1 MYRKTGKC
9 NWITVI
15 LACLFTISGLGL
27 SACAKSAAKPETVAL
42 AAEPASQS
50 NISSSSKLT
59 PEEGP
64 DYQKAALINVELG
77 LGYLAQ
83 GQVTRAKTKLAHA
96 LKLAPN
102 LPETHTAM
110 AYFMEMVS
118 DHKDAEREHK
128 KAVSLSSGKGA
139 VYNNYGA
146 FLCRRGRYKEADESF
161 RYALEDK
168 AYARTAEVYE
178 NAGLC
183 ALKWTDQQTAQLK
196 AAEYLTTAIHRDP
209 SRSSAVLELAAL
221 NLKQGKASEAKDL
234 LSRYKSVAE
243 PNARSLWLGIQV
255 AKALKDEES
264 VSSQALTLKNLFQD
278 SPEYQLYLK
287 SEKNKT

>member
-1 MYRKTGKC
+1 M
-9 NWITVI
+9 II
-15 LACLFTISGLGL
+15 LGSLLVLSSLGL
-27 SACAKSAAKPETVAL
+27 CACAKSTSTPETVAM
-42 AAEPASQS
+42 AAEPASKTEPTK
-50 NISSSSKLT
+50 IVT
-59 PEEGP
+59 EEGP

-83 GQVTRAKTKLAHA
+83 GQVTRAKTKLTHA

-161 RYALEDK
+161 HYALEDK
-168 AYARTAEVYE
+168 TYARTAEVYE

-255 AKALKDEES
+255 AKVLKDEEG
-264 VSSQALTLKNLFQD
+264 VSNQALTLKNLFQD